1 MWQEEGEPPFESALD
16 EKGDDIQ
23 KLSVIQTLPNLLATD
38 AQSCITRVL
47 PKVQQTLQFAS
58 TEFHVAAS
66 STFKT
71 ILEQRLVSHTIF
83 TQTFL
88 HGILSSLDSRD
99 PLVAHAWLETLLD
112 VIELLSIDVIRQ
124 EILPIAINKG
134 QLSQPISSRIMC
146 CKLVG
151 KICTRFDPA
160 MIKKEVLPTVQ
171 SLCQD
176 VSSEVRAC
184 ICLQLRYVAEGLGT
198 EHLKPLLLPSLV
210 ELASDEESIVRHA
223 SVQTIVHLL
232 PQLHQ
237 ETIKGIIIPLVRKL
251 CESALKSDDNVVCV
265 ISEGFGKLA
274 LGLEESLQPPER
286 AWFLRYYQQ
295 LAQMGIPSMKKENTK
310 QDFPFV
316 SNDPLVNET
325 YVECRRQCAFNI
337 PAMFV
342 FVSGFVTPDE
352 LKSLLATFTDLAGD
366 PYYMVRRT
374 IACGIYE
381 VAKVLRSRNAAI
393 RAVLVRLLKD
403 DSEEVLQGLVPHI
416 AGTLE
421 LLVQSHSIGTGQMDS
436 SVVELGRALLKCE
449 AVIATT
455 HNWRLSALMFEQLE
469 TLPKCFPSDFIYTYF
484 VPTIVTRALNARPN
498 PVRLAACRTYLTF
511 LRYNLKTMQRTELRN
526 RIYTDFAR
534 SQNCYVRMLFIRMMI
549 EAMVIFSS
557 IYFREY
563 FYTTLLSLTEDPVA
577 NVRLKVATLLPTL
590 KSILQLPTD
599 KKLLATLEAS
609 VRNLMNNEKDRDVIA
624 ALTSAIHKMDGIDI
638 KYERQSTQ
646 TKVHKLDSE
655 DLRKYEEEKLLAG
668 MVPKR
673 SNMVPLM
680 SGTGKVGRKQ
690 QTQKMDGQGRISS
703 GEIHTS
709 NGGKQSEP
717 LSMETVSRSMS
728 QQPLTRGRPSSMSDS
743 MKSATSRPSDVS
755 KASTSS
761 DNLTSSWA
769 RLTSNSTLLTHPWE
783 RLGRSASN
791 VSLSSVN
798 PAGSSC
804 NQYDLQKPQCN
815 CYELVGRL
823 VQTRLAMSNPSEQD
837 YKTKVSRCPC
847 FNADVDCPRTSGQSS
862 QKHDYPS
869 PDLTKSFVLTQLK
882 GEKQEFL
889 QNFLLTRES
898 FDSKDK
904 GPDLAALRALTNA
917 AHYNSCWAF
926 SSMPEIPVTLLDD
939 EFLVDAG
946 IRIPSQLST
955 SQSTSKIPNL
965 QDIIYRNRREGS
977 ADRSRRSSAVFD
989 KGKTKRHSSEYEDCI
1004 KLRTTV
1010 IDPTKGDRN
1019 SVDFEDGLRQRSSKE
1034 DQLFGK
1040 SEARSKRYSAGVPP
1054 EKSRF
1059 GFETGQMKSA
1069 DDKFRRNS
1077 MVLEK
1082 DKSKA
1087 RNETQPRSVVDR
1099 SKRHSVIYN
1108 STKFVDTKDVKP
1120 KFKRHSMEV
1129 VDFAPVDRVVR
1140 ASRRYSTLDVNHNQ
1154 GSSKIPLRNCISH
1167 SSSGSRTAPSTRA
1180 SSPTRPVVHLSF
1192 DLDRKSL
1199 QSSARERFLSR
1210 FSSSDE
1216 EVDKLCQKI
1225 IHCQTAPPSRA
1236 CSPRTR
1242 DSRLPV
1248 RLQRKKL

>member
-755 KASTSS
+755 KAS
-761 DNLTSSWA
+761 
-769 RLTSNSTLLTHPWE
+769 
-783 RLGRSASN
+783 
-791 VSLSSVN
+791 
-798 PAGSSC
+798 
-804 NQYDLQKPQCN
+804 
-815 CYELVGRL
+815 
-823 VQTRLAMSNPSEQD
+823 
-837 YKTKVSRCPC
+837 
-847 FNADVDCPRTSGQSS
+847 
-862 QKHDYPS
+862 
-869 PDLTKSFVLTQLK
+869 
-882 GEKQEFL
+882 
-889 QNFLLTRES
+889 
-898 FDSKDK
+898 
-904 GPDLAALRALTNA
+904 
-917 AHYNSCWAF
+917 
-926 SSMPEIPVTLLDD
+926 SMPEIPVTLLDD